1 MVCTWLV
8 SVGAAPLQ
16 VWPLLEVAVSVP
28 QHTACHL
35 SEHEM
40 IHVCGSSFGQYVL
53 LSKCLFDLEKF
64 WHSHSS
70 LHCPRRPNPKPNP
83 QARQRFMTVW
93 AYYSLGLFYSC
104 CSILSQLVMTY
115 NCEIFMSDS
124 MTLSPLCV
132 EVMYMMFIH
141 QHEQLRHGNPRLQR
155 KNTYSLIDL
164 QVVAESCC
172 CKVKLLW
179 LLTDCCSCL

>member
-1 MVCTWLV
+1 MAFSQLTALPPKAQPKAKPSSTSEVYDSL
-8 SVGAAPLQ
+8 S
-16 VWPLLEVAVSVP
+16 LL
-28 QHTACHL
+28 L
-35 SEHEM
+35 
-40 IHVCGSSFGQYVL
+40 IRLIL
-53 LSKCLFDLEKF
+53 LLL
-64 WHSHSS
+64 
-70 LHCPRRPNPKPNP
+70 LYP
-83 QARQRFMTVW
+83 
-93 AYYSLGLFYSC
+93 
-104 CSILSQLVMTY
+104 LVMTY